1 MTRLLLLLSF
11 FFISCSKKHKL
22 QETIQLPHYPS
33 SSGISY
39 FKKQIY
45 ITGDDA
51 KHLLILDSN
60 YLIKDSVTLYSHT
73 EYKIPKATKPD
84 LECVTITAT
93 NKLLILGSGS
103 SIPYRNTGWLIDP
116 VTKQKDSLRLDT
128 FYRRLK
134 NNGLEEINIEGVC
147 AIPGNIILSNRGNK
161 TNRKNFLVLTRKDF
175 WINQTDAPVTL
186 IRVGANTDSTVF
198 NGVSGLDYSN
208 KSDRLLLTVST
219 EDTRNSID
227 DGTIGKSYLWIVENI
242 SAKKRWKAINPDKII
257 DLEDVDDRFKG
268 QKVESVCILAES
280 DNSIT
285 LLLAAD
291 NDNGS
296 STLFRV
302 IISKE

>member
-1 MTRLLLLLSF
+1 MTRLLLLLSLF
-11 FFISCSKKHKL
+11 FLSCSKKHKL
-22 QETIQLPHYPS
+22 QDTILLPHYPS
-33 SSGISY
+33 SSGIAC
-39 FKKQIY
+39 FNKQIY

-60 YLIKDSVTLYSHT
+60 FLIKDSVTLYSYT
-73 EYKIPKATKPD
+73 ENKLHKTTKPD
-84 LECVTITAT
+84 LESITITAT
-93 NKLLILGSGS
+93 GKLLMLGSGS
-103 SIPYRNTGWLIDP
+103 SMPYRNAGWLIDP
-116 VTKQKDSLRLDT
+116 VSKQKDSLRLDT
-128 FYRRLK
+128 FYQRLK

-147 AIPGNIILSNRGNK
+147 AIPGNMILSNRGNK
-161 TNRKNFLVLTRKDF
+161 TNRKNFLILTKKDF
-175 WINQTDAPVTL
+175 WTNQTDAPVSL

-208 KSDRLLLTVST
+208 TSDRLLLTIST

-227 DGTIGKSYLWIVENI
+227 DGTIGKSYIWIVENI

-257 DLEDVDDRFKG
+257 DLEEIDHRFKG
-268 QKVESVCILAES
+268 QKIESVCILAET
-280 DNSIT
+280 DNSFT

-296 STLFRV
+296 STLFRA